1 MNVDE
6 AVMLLKLLA
15 GDVGT
20 IDIECRTEKD
30 AQKAF
35 ECITFLAKRIEE
47 LTEALENV

>member
-6 AVMLLKLLA
+6 AVMFLKLLA

-20 IDIECRTEKD
+20 IDIERRGEED
-30 AQKAF
+30 AKKAF
-35 ECITFLAKRIEE
+35 ECIVFLAKRIEE